1 MSKTSRKLS
10 PIEVSQLKTP
20 GLYRAG
26 ETLYLKI
33 KPSGTKSWIQRIVI
47 QGKRRDIGLGGFPL
61 VSLAD
66 ARELALRNRKLARDG
81 GDPHAEMRKL
91 NMPTFQAAAEQT
103 FNANR
108 PRWRNGKHVYNWMQ
122 GMRKYVFPVIGD
134 IRVDQIG
141 REQVLRILTPIW
153 STKPGTARKLRQRIR
168 TVFSW
173 CQAHGYIEHNVAG
186 EVINGALPV
195 MPTVK
200 ANFRALPYHDVPA
213 ALETVEASQSSL
225 SAKLCFR
232 FIALTAARSGEARG
246 ATWSEIDLGAK
257 EWRIP
262 GERMKTGVEHRVPLS
277 DAALAVLEQAQAL
290 RGTSDLIFASNTRP
304 HSPLSNM
311 TLTKILRTTGL
322 AERSTIHGFR
332 SSFRDFA
339 SEQTD
344 APHAVMELALSHSV
358 GSAVEQAYARS
369 DLREKRRRL
378 MDLWAEYIADSIVSV
393 SGDEK
398 VVKSYG

>member
-1 MSKTSRKLS
+1 MLGQESRKLS
-10 PIEVSQLKTP
+10 AIEASSLKTP
-20 GLYRAG
+20 GFYRAG
-26 ETLYLKI
+26 QTLYLRI
-33 KPSGTKSWIQRIVI
+33 SSSGTKSWIQRIII
-47 QGKRRDIGLGGFPL
+47 QGKRRDIGLGSYPT
-61 VSLAD
+61 VSLAE
-66 ARELALRNRKLARDG
+66 ARELALRNRKLARAG
-81 GDPHAEMRKL
+81 GDPHAEMRKT
-91 NMPTFQAAAEQT
+91 NMPTFQEAAEKT
-103 FNANR
+103 FESNR

-122 GMRKYVFPVIGD
+122 GMRKYVFPAIGD
-134 IRVDQIG
+134 LRVDHIG

-153 STKPGTARKLRQRIR
+153 SKRPGTARKLRQRIR

-186 EVINGALPV
+186 EVINGALPA

-200 ANFRALPYHDVPA
+200 ANFRALPYHEVPA
-213 ALETVEASQSSL
+213 ALETVDASQSSL
-225 SAKLCFR
+225 PAKLCFR
-232 FIALTAARSGEARG
+232 FLVLTAARSGEAMG
-246 ATWSEIDLGAK
+246 ATWSEIDFEAK

-290 RGTSDLIFASNTRP
+290 RGSSDLIFASNTRP

-322 AERSTIHGFR
+322 AEFATVHGFR
-332 SSFRDFA
+332 SSFRTWA
-339 SEQTD
+339 SEMTD

-369 DLREKRRRL
+369 NLLEKRRRI
-378 MDLWAEYIADSIVSV
+378 MRQWAAFVVSNG
-393 SGDEK
+393 SD
-398 VVKSYG
+398 VVR

>member
-1 MSKTSRKLS
+1 MKSISA
-10 PIEVSQLKTP
+10 IEAVNIKKP
-20 GLYRAG
+20 GFYRAAP
-26 ETLYLKI
+26 TLYLCV
-33 KPSGTKSWIQRIVI
+33 KPEGTKSWVQRIVVH
-47 QGKRRDIGLGGFPL
+47 GKRRNIGLGGYPT
-61 VSLAD
+61 VGLAA
-66 ARELALRNRKLARDG
+66 AREIAIRNRQIAHAG
-81 GDPHAEMRKL
+81 GDPLAEMRKA
-91 NMPTFQAAAEQT
+91 NSPTFEEAARKTYE
-103 FNANR
+103 ANK
-108 PRWRNGKHVYNWMQ
+108 PRWKSGKHVYNWWRTME
-122 GMRKYVFPVIGD
+122 KYAFPILGGR
-134 IRVDQIG
+134 RVDQIG
-141 REQVLRILTPIW
+141 REHVLKVLSPIW
-153 STKPGTARKLRQRIR
+153 STRPGTARKLRQRIR
-168 TVFSW
+168 TVLSW
-173 CQAHGYIEHNVAG
+173 CQAHGYIENNVAG
-186 EVINGALPV
+186 QVINGALPA

-200 ANFRALPYHDVPA
+200 ANFRALSYQEVAA
-213 ALETVEASQSSL
+213 ALETVDASQSGL

-232 FIALTAARSGEARG
+232 FLVLTAARSGEARG
-246 ATWSEIDLGAK
+246 ARWTEIDFDVR

-262 GERMKTGVEHRVPLS
+262 GDRMKTGVEHRVPLS

-290 RGTSDLIFASNTRP
+290 RGVKDLIFPSDTRP
-304 HSPLSNM
+304 HHPLSNM

-378 MDLWAEYIADSIVSV
+378 MDLWAEYIAGSIVSV

-398 VVKSYG
+398 VVKLYG